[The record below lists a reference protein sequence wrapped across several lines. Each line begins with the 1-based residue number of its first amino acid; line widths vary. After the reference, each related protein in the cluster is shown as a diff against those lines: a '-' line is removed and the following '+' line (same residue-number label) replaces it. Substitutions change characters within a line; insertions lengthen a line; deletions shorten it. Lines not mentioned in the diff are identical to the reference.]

1 MAKFERIARLY
12 MGIVIHVAIVFL
24 MVMMLL
30 EWRCH
35 G

>member
-1 MAKFERIARLY
+1 MDKFERIAMLC
-12 MGIVIHVAIVFL
+12 MGIVIHAAIVFL
-24 MVMMLL
+24 MVMMVL